1 MSAAT
6 KTGRDAAKS
15 ASKRVVQKTTDAT
28 GDLIKLIQ
36 QVKQKV
42 EKKKRKQ
49 INNKKFKQNQKKG
62 SKLLMT

>member
-1 MSAAT
+1 MGAAT
-6 KTGRDAAKS
+6 KTERDAAKS
-15 ASKRVVQKTTDAT
+15 ASKRVVQKTADAT
-28 GDLIKLIQ
+28 VDLIKLLH

-49 INNKKFKQNQKKG
+49 INNKKFKYHQKKG